1 MIKLSINFSLLI
13 DKENKMSKSK
23 KSTTVSRTNIN
34 GSPKLTTVTDKYGN
48 QTTNYNMSEWEKLA
62 YDYAEKEF
70 ANNLKNINV
79 FSKDT
84 LESLNNQIE
93 AYKQSGIKK
102 IEEIY
107 TPMLKDL
114 QNNIA
119 QRFGNL
125 DNSIFLDKLSEIEGK
140 RADSISALTQDITA
154 KENEL
159 VSDELAKRYN
169 YLSFLNGYQNQVLSN
184 ALGSSANSTKI
195 AQNTT
200 ATNNSTSNLTEHLNN
215 VILQTLTSA
224 LKL

>member
-1 MIKLSINFSLLI
+1 
-13 DKENKMSKSK
+13 MSKSK

-79 FSKDT
+79 FSEDT

-114 QNNIA
+114 QNDIA

-140 RADSISALTQDITA
+140 RADSISALSQDITA